1 MHSAIPMPYECRLT
15 IAGTLHTQM
24 KAPVTPFVTS
34 LPRSSSA
41 AILYKCRY
49 TNAVG
54 ATGGTLQ
61 TQTKSPVTLCS
72 TSQPRSSYTFS
83 TIFLYT
89 SPNTSPKHAPLPPLP
104 PPSHP
109 PLHPPPPL
117 TPLIPLS
124 PNPYPSLPPST
135 LLISPPMEKSTALP
149 RYPIPILHKIFHKIF
164 YQTPFHLSTS
174 PSTFQELR

>member
-1 MHSAIPMPYECRLT
+1 MPPYDSWYPTYSNESSCHPLCNLSTTLFVRRHTLQMPLYECSWCNGWYSTDSNQKSCHPLLHLT
-15 IAGTLHTQM
+15 PTLFIH
-24 KAPVTPFVTS
+24 
-34 LPRSSSA
+34 
-41 AILYKCRY
+41 ILHH
-49 TNAVG
+49 
-54 ATGGTLQ
+54 
-61 TQTKSPVTLCS
+61 
-72 TSQPRSSYTFS
+72 
-83 TIFLYT
+83 I
-89 SPNTSPKHAPLPPLP
+89 P